1 MMHGHEKSDLVIVKA
16 ARTVLCGGRA
26 MKRTSLPLLR
36 RQFIALLGGGA
47 AVAWPGAVRAQQ
59 PLPVIGYLN
68 STSPSTYAI
77 YTDAFREGLQSTGYV
92 EGVTV
97 AVEYRWADGRNDRL
111 PALAAELAS
120 QQVAVIV
127 ATGATASAVA
137 AKAATRT
144 IPIVFISGGDPVQFK
159 LVDSFNRPG
168 GNITGVSFLANRL
181 VSKQLD
187 LLQQLT
193 PGTAPIGV
201 LVNPTNP
208 TLAGSFWREAQ
219 EAADILGVQVH
230 LLHASSQEDFAGA
243 FDTLK
248 QLNARALIIGAD
260 GFFTSRIEVLA
271 HLAAKHT
278 MPAICSYREF
288 SMSGGL
294 ISYGTSVINAY
305 RQVGV
310 YTGKILCR
318 IPEILTLGQF
328 SGCARS
334 LISTWR
340 TQEVRH
346 VGSDTIAPRFWC
358 VPAAWFGEEDER
370 RPSGPS
376 ASGARRNL

>member
-1 MMHGHEKSDLVIVKA
+1 M
-16 ARTVLCGGRA
+16 
-26 MKRTSLPLLR
+26 R
-36 RQFIALLGGGA
+36 RREFITLLGGT
-47 AVAWPGAVRAQQ
+47 AVWPVVGHAQQ
-59 PLPVIGYLN
+59 PAMPVIGYLN

-97 AVEYRWADGRNDRL
+97 AIEYRWADGRNDRL
-111 PALAAELAS
+111 PALAAELAT

-137 AKAATRT
+137 AKVATRT

-168 GNITGVSFLANRL
+168 GNLTGVSFLANRL
-181 VSKQLD
+181 ASKQLD

-193 PGTAPIGV
+193 PGAAPIGV

-219 EAADILGVQVH
+219 EAADTLGIQVH
-230 LLHASSQEDFAGA
+230 LLNASTEEDFVGA

-248 QLNARALIIGAD
+248 RINARALIIGAD
-260 GFFTSRIEVLA
+260 GFFTSRIEVLSQ
-271 HLAAKHT
+271 LAAKHT

-294 ISYGTSVINAY
+294 ISYGTSVIHAY
-305 RQVGV
+305 RQVGI
-310 YTGKILCR
+310 YTGKVLKGEKPADLPVLQPTKFEFVLNLR
-318 IPEILTLGQF
+318 TAKALG
-328 SGCARS
+328 
-334 LISTWR
+334 I
-340 TQEVRH
+340 EVPQNLL
-346 VGSDTIAPRFWC
+346 AL
-358 VPAAWFGEEDER
+358 ADEVIE
-370 RPSGPS
+370 
-376 ASGARRNL
+376 